1 MSLPVSSIEKLLL
14 TWQGLV
20 RDENGDA
27 RPRPLVVAPAVQMVE
42 PKVGDERRAVVE
54 DGAALVVGAVQR
66 PPLAGDAVARVLFER
81 HGAAAVEAAGDHGV
95 HDGEDVVGD
104 EAAAERARLAA
115 RRARDGGLEAAD
127 AHVADDVAVE
137 ALLHRRQ
144 ADAPANRAAEAL
156 VYPLPLRWSRGRVR
170 VGCHRREEDGRLRR
184 FDAAFCRPITR
195 IKTTVNLTTRVTE
208 VRTIQDFLESKN
220 RFNEPFFKRCGGL
233 NLVI

>member
-1 MSLPVSSIEKLLL
+1 MDDLGGKISVRVPVSSIEKLLLL

-27 RPRPLVVAPAVQMVE
+27 RPRPLVVASAVQMVE
-42 PKVGDERRAVVE
+42 PKVGDERRAVVK

-66 PPLAGDAVARVLFER
+66 PPLAGDAVARVLLER

-127 AHVADDVAVE
+127 AHVAHDVTVE

-156 VYPLPLRWSRGRVR
+156 VNPLLLRWSRGRVR
-170 VGCHRREEDGRLRR
+170 FGCHRREEDGRLRR
-184 FDAAFCRPITR
+184 FDAAFCRLRTR
-195 IKTTVNLTTRVTE
+195 IKTTDNLTTWVTE
-208 VRTIQDFLESKN
+208 VRTIQEFSDRRIDLMSHF
-220 RFNEPFFKRCGGL
+220 
-233 NLVI
+233 